1 MRAPAPMHPGMEFR
15 YAGAFHNVG
24 SWNTVHATSGRPA
37 TFFCDGPGKRYLT
50 VMDNAMKLARASTK
64 GRTTLGEFKAIYYEC
79 ERAFRAWL
87 LEQPPQ
93 TTFDFIRDFSD
104 YDRRFVAM
112 LMRYEA
118 RRGSKAPDYT
128 PVAFRSDDAGPSV
141 SEESN

>member
-1 MRAPAPMHPGMEFR
+1 MHPDMEFWFS
-15 YAGAFHNVG
+15 GPINCAFG
-24 SWNTVHATSGRPA
+24 WNTVHKTSGRPA
-37 TFFCDGPGKRYLT
+37 KFFCDGPGKRYLT
-50 VMDNAMKLARASTK
+50 VMDNAMKLARASSN
-64 GRTTLGEFKAIYYEC
+64 GRTSLGRFKEIYYEC

-93 TTFDFIRDFSD
+93 ATFDFIRDFGD

-118 RRGSKAPDYT
+118 RRGPKAPDYT
-128 PVAFRSDDAGPSV
+128 PVAFRSDDDAGPSV